1 MKKLLLGGVAALVL
15 ASCGSDKT
23 EEITAALA
31 QMQLE
36 DQDAEIKGKKD
47 EVILKNVIINP
58 ARWDED
64 SYTESEADA
73 FDDVEEGDD
82 EMDADEPVLVAEEMI
97 FNGLRLQ
104 DDGSSV
110 FKKVTLN
117 SVKLD
122 NLPEDENVDAK
133 VGNITLDEPT
143 PELAAWVTGLLG
155 QGEMTEVPE
164 MDDFQFKAFGIS
176 EISFGG
182 GDEYSSGEFKLGSF
196 VVEDFYD
203 YKAGVA
209 KIEGMTFDFTDGWS
223 EESFTFSLEEMGF
236 TGLDLKLIKA
246 FEEEDDY
253 GIASSLMD
261 IVMEDPMDP
270 GLDSFNL
277 KALNFDGGGLT
288 MDLPSM
294 SYTVERNSD
303 GVPTRMVMPEF
314 TLTVTADEEGSI
326 GSELAPV
333 MAMLGFDEI
342 VLSVASEFTYDP
354 ETDIGNYKQT
364 YIAVDDAFEFNLT
377 GKLGGIQ
384 DMSDAMKDMDAEAY
398 MMGEDDPMEMMMALY
413 GPLEI
418 HDLKIAI
425 TDDGIID
432 KGFALAAA
440 EQGVDPKELRM
451 QIAGMVSAV
460 PVLGA
465 DSGVDMALMTEVSS
479 AASDF
484 IKQGGTLTISLDPE
498 DPILV
503 SDLMADPLSIS
514 KSSLGLTAETK

>member
-15 ASCGSDKT
+15 ASCSTDKT

-36 DQDAEIKGKKD
+36 DQDTEIKGKKD
-47 EVILKNVIINP
+47 EVILKNVTINP
-58 ARWDED
+58 ARFAEAADP
-64 SYTESEADA
+64 ESEGMDA
-73 FDDVEEGDD
+73 FDDGEDD
-82 EMDADEPVLVAEEMI
+82 EDMDADEPVLVAEEMI

-117 SVKLD
+117 NLEVD
-122 NLPEDENVDAK
+122 NVPDDENVEATI
-133 VGNITLDEPT
+133 GNVTLDEPT

-155 QGEMTEVPE
+155 QGEMTDTPD

-209 KIEGMTFDFTDGWS
+209 KLEGMTFDFTDEWS

-261 IVMEDPMDP
+261 IIMEDPMDP

-277 KALNFDGGGLT
+277 KELNFVGGGLT
-288 MDLPSM
+288 VALPSM
-294 SYTVERNSD
+294 SYMVERDKND
-303 GVPTRMVMPEF
+303 VPTRIVMPEAK
-314 TLTVTADEEGSI
+314 LTVTADEEGSI
-326 GSELAPV
+326 GSELAPF
-333 MAMLGFDEI
+333 MAMMGFDEI
-342 VLSVASEFTYDP
+342 VFSVAAEYTYDP

-364 YIAVDDAFEFNLT
+364 YIAVDDAFALNLT
-377 GKLGGIQ
+377 GKIGGVE
-384 DMSDAMKDMDAEAY
+384 DMADAMKEMDIEAY
-398 MMGEDDPMEMMMALY
+398 MMGGDDPMEMMMELY

-418 HDLKIAI
+418 HDLKLTI

-440 EQGVDPKELRM
+440 EQGADPKELRM
-451 QIAGMVSAV
+451 QIAGMVSAL
-460 PVLGA
+460 PILGA
-465 DSGVDMALMTEVSS
+465 DSGVDMALLTEVSS

-484 IKQGGTLTISLDPE
+484 IKEGGTLTISLNPE

-503 SDLMADPLSIS
+503 GDLMADPLSVT
-514 KSSLGLTAETK
+514 KASLGLTAETK